1 MICKLIQLLIIGL
14 TINCFCI
21 SLLSATETNK
31 DENLLTD
38 KTEFFLQE
46 IPFDYNRVLRRTKRI
61 TDFDIRL
68 NSEDARPSSG
78 RAKIFFPVWDDAKG
92 EYNPETI
99 TAANSK

>member
-1 MICKLIQLLIIGL
+1 MICKFIQLLIIGL
-14 TINCFCI
+14 IINCFCI
-21 SLLSATETNK
+21 SLLSATETKK

-61 TDFDIRL
+61 TDFDTRL
-68 NSEDARPSSG
+68 NSGDVRPSSG
-78 RAKIFFPVWDDAKG
+78 RAKTFFPVWDDAKG